1 MTSSVIG
8 ALRVNLGLD
17 GSKFQ
22 GGLSKSEKALVG
34 FSGRLTKMA
43 AGLGATLGAAFTARA
58 IGQAA
63 DQWSDLSSR
72 VGNAVGSMDRAPEVM
87 QRIQQMA
94 RQSYSELSLTTDAFA
109 ANSQALKD
117 LGYDTQQQLDY
128 TEALNNAL
136 VIGGAKGQHAAQV
149 QDVLS
154 KAMATNKLSGDGLNT
169 VLARGGRVAQALADE
184 LGTNV
189 SGLRDLGK
197 QGKITGDVIARALLV
212 RMQELRDEAE
222 EMPATISD
230 GVTLIRNSMVA
241 LVGTF
246 DLTTGASGVLATAL
260 VGVADGLDVATTWIS
275 KNGDT
280 IISVMNQMVGVASAA
295 AAVFAT
301 RYAVSVGTTAVT
313 AMRQAISQAM
323 ALEMAL
329 GATSR
334 ASALAGA
341 ASKALAGALGV
352 LRGAVMSLGI
362 PALVVGVGMAVG
374 KFLDLSRAAGGFGN
388 AFSLVMAA
396 AKEEWAR
403 WSAKLQAAGAE
414 FRAFGDGIKASIA
427 DAMAVTVERVVWGV
441 NRYVGAYRG
450 ALEAIKAIWGILPDA
465 IGDLVYQAANA
476 TIKGIEAMLKGAAGL
491 IDKFTNSIAGSALG
505 EKLGLS
511 GTNIAGSINFRGLTN
526 VYVGGMK
533 KVGEAAAG
541 AFKEGFETDIFSADG
556 VAGSLRDMADEYRES
571 ADVWKG
577 IAGVWSGIGAQ
588 PNEAWGAVKELVAG
602 LGNAASSTADDVADL
617 SGALEGVGGSG
628 SGKGGG
634 SGGRAAS
641 ALDKAAKGMRGL
653 ADEAKNAQ
661 RQAKEWADQV
671 TDAVMGVIA
680 GTTSIKQAFAS
691 MLQDMASKLMSSG
704 LASFFGSMF
713 SPVRGMDSLSTALRG
728 ALSGTPRFATG
739 GHHVGGLRIV
749 GERGPELEATGPAR
763 YFTAAQT
770 QQMLAGGGGGG
781 AMGIHIT
788 ASFDE
793 TGNLYVKEV
802 AQREAASMGAEI
814 NRALPARVQQINAN
828 PRRRP

>member
-1 MTSSVIG
+1 MSSSVIG

-17 GSKFQ
+17 GSRFQ
-22 GGLSKSEKALVG
+22 GGLSKSEKALAG
-34 FSGRLTKMA
+34 FSSRLTKMA

-72 VGNAVGSMDRAPEVM
+72 VGNAVGSMDRAPAVM
-87 QRIQQMA
+87 QRIKHMA
-94 RQSYSELSLTTDAFA
+94 RQSYSELSLTTEAFI

-117 LGYDTQQQLDY
+117 LGYDTQQRLDY

-136 VIGGAKGQHAAQV
+136 VISGAKGQHAAQV
-149 QDVLS
+149 QDALS
-154 KAMATNKLSGDGLNT
+154 KAMATNKLAGDGLNT

-197 QGKITGDVIARALLV
+197 QGKITGDVIASALLG

-246 DLTTGASGVLATAL
+246 DQATGASGVLATAL
-260 VGVADGLDVATTWIS
+260 VGISDAIDVATKWIS
-275 KNGDT
+275 QNGDT
-280 IISVMNQMVGVASAA
+280 IISVMNHMVGVASAA

-301 RYAVSVGTTAVT
+301 RYAVSVGTTAVA
-313 AMRQAISQAM
+313 AMRAAVSQAM

-341 ASKALAGALGV
+341 ASKAFAGALGV

-362 PALVVGVGMAVG
+362 PALVIGVGMAVG

-396 AKEEWAR
+396 AKEEWAL
-403 WSAKLQAAGAE
+403 WSAKLQAADAE

-450 ALEAIKAIWGILPDA
+450 ALEAIKAIWGVLPNA
-465 IGDLVYQAANA
+465 IGDLVFQAANA
-476 TIKGIEAMLKGAAGL
+476 TISGIEAMLKGAAGL
-491 IDKFTNSIAGSALG
+491 IDKFTNSIASSGLG

-511 GTNIAGSINFRGLTN
+511 GTNIAGSISFGRLKNK
-526 VYVGGMK
+526 YEGGMK
-533 KVGEAAAG
+533 EAGAEAAG
-541 AFKEGFETDIFSADG
+541 AFRAGFEQDLFSADG
-556 VAGSLRDMADEYRES
+556 VAGSLRDLAAESRAS
-571 ADVWKG
+571 ADAWKG
-577 IAGVWSGIGAQ
+577 IAGIWSGIGAQ

-602 LGNAASSTADDVADL
+602 LGDAASTASADVSDL
-617 SGALEGVGGSG
+617 SATLDGIGGGGSD
-628 SGKGGG
+628 SGG
-634 SGGRAAS
+634 SGGRAAKGVE
-641 ALDKAAKGMRGL
+641 KAAKAMRGL
-653 ADEAKNAQ
+653 ADETKNAQ
-661 RQAKEWADQV
+661 RQAKEWGDRV
-671 TDAVMGVIA
+671 TDVVMGVIT

-691 MLQDMASKLMSSG
+691 MLQDMASKLMTSG
-704 LASFFGSMF
+704 LSSFFGSMF
-713 SPVRGMDSLSTALRG
+713 GPVRGMDSLSNALRG
-728 ALSGTPRFATG
+728 ALSGTPRFAAG
-739 GHHVGGLRIV
+739 GQHLGGLRIV

-770 QQMLAGGGGGG
+770 QQMLAGGGAGGELDVRLYIDNGGNWQAEVARIAGRVSANVVGETGRRQSDRSYLTGG
-781 AMGIHIT
+781 A
-788 ASFDE
+788 
-793 TGNLYVKEV
+793 
-802 AQREAASMGAEI
+802 
-814 NRALPARVQQINAN
+814 
-828 PRRRP
+828 